1 MVSLFLS
8 TFINKVDRK
17 GRVSVPASF
26 RASLTEQ
33 SFHGIVVFKSYR
45 QAALEGGGINRMHLL
60 SEQVDDQLDLF
71 SEAQD
76 DMTATLFADAQQLGF
91 DTDGRVM
98 LPEDFR
104 EFATITDY
112 AAFVGR
118 GATFQIWQPEA
129 FKAHQDQAR
138 KRLHQR
144 GATLKIKNKD

>member
-26 RASLTEQ
+26 RATLADQ

-45 QAALEGGGINRMHLL
+45 QAALEGCGINRMHLL
-60 SEQVDDQLDLF
+60 SQQVDDQMDLF
-71 SEAQD
+71 SEDQD

-98 LPEDFR
+98 LPEAFR
-104 EFATITDY
+104 AYANITDS

-118 GATFQIWQPEA
+118 GATFQIWQPDA
-129 FKAHQDQAR
+129 FKVHQDQAR

-144 GATLKIKNKD
+144 GATLKIKSKD